1 MVAQGR
7 HLQENLS
14 LTRSEVRKLGET
26 AWESLAPDGQIS
38 FSELKEIYGVGSGG
52 IVVKG
57 YGALLSTVCAIFIL
71 RFLA

>member
-1 MVAQGR
+1 MVALGR

-38 FSELKEIYGVGSGG
+38 FEELKEIYGVGSGG
-52 IVVKG
+52 SVVKG
-57 YGALLSTVCAIFIL
+57 CGALLSIVCASVISRL
-71 RFLA
+71 LA

>member
-1 MVAQGR
+1 MVALGR

-26 AWESLAPDGQIS
+26 AWESLATDGQIS
-38 FSELKEIYGVGSGG
+38 FQELKEIYGVGSGG
-52 IVVKG
+52 TVVKG
-57 YGALLSTVCAIFIL
+57 YFALLSIVCAMFIL

>member
-1 MVAQGR
+1 MVALGR

-38 FSELKEIYGVGSGG
+38 FQELKEIYGVGNGG
-52 IVVKG
+52 SVVKG
-57 YGALLSTVCAIFIL
+57 AFLSIVFAMFIS